1 MKPRN
6 CGKAKPIDR
15 ATEIKEE
22 AVDVGDALAVSRLIN
37 TAMEQMPPLKGVFHA
52 AGVSEDSAYHK
63 TTAEALRRTITPK
76 LGGGWNLHNAIEQAG
91 CDVEAFVLFSSV
103 SALAGLPLQVG
114 YAAAN
119 AGLDALAQLRRAHG
133 KAALSVNWGRLRGG
147 GMADS
152 TPEARRLMGFLGRRE
167 ISMGHVPPLLAAA
180 LGFADEVPNA
190 MVANVDWSGFLA
202 AGLPSKN
209 STRFGEFVLAD
220 DGGGA
225 IAFRTEL
232 FALPDDQRLE
242 VLTANLAEQ
251 VAAVMGIAA
260 EAIDHHSPLPDLG
273 LDSLSQVE
281 LSSRVAATLD
291 IRIPA
296 VDFGR
301 LPGLSA
307 IAKQAL
313 AGAEVS

>member
-1 MKPRN
+1 M
-6 CGKAKPIDR
+6 
-15 ATEIKEE
+15 
-22 AVDVGDALAVSRLIN
+22 
-37 TAMEQMPPLKGVFHA
+37 
-52 AGVSEDSAYHK
+52 
-63 TTAEALRRTITPK
+63 
-76 LGGGWNLHNAIEQAG
+76 
-91 CDVEAFVLFSSV
+91 EAFVLFSSV

-260 EAIDHHSPLPDLG
+260 EAIDRHSPLPTSGWTHCRRSSFRHAWQQHWTSEFRRSISGGCRAYPRSRNRHWPGRSVVTSIDLP
-273 LDSLSQVE
+273 VFTF
-281 LSSRVAATLD
+281 SSS
-291 IRIPA
+291 
-296 VDFGR
+296 
-301 LPGLSA
+301 SA
-307 IAKQAL
+307 PR
-313 AGAEVS
+313 AEERY